1 MTTFGANQ
9 LRQNILTARAEIDSV
24 RQLLLAHEKE
34 RHLALGYECVRTA
47 QSLGQLLDG
56 QSVPHEYR
64 VAVVG
69 RFKAGKSFFVNEL
82 LGRKLAGEETN
93 PETAAVTTFRH
104 GQRVQ
109 ARVHFLPLEQWSELK
124 RLHAEN
130 PKDPDVQRLA
140 NWSRFPSRKPDDDA
154 KEHFDESKLAVLE
167 TEFIVPGGRFED
179 LALDD
184 PSDTKKASS
193 FRKALKQY
201 TTGTRPHHC
210 LVERIEISAP
220 SPLLEQGVLLIDTPG
235 LDDPER
241 FRVNLTQD
249 VVKDVDAV
257 LFLTK
262 SGASYGQTEK
272 DFILS
277 LLRRGSIKQLVFV
290 VTQIDHTYSQHLEQA
305 EGDDEEAESISR
317 RVEQERR
324 RLRLQIDAT
333 LAELAEGGTDSPAM
347 ERYREQL
354 GEVEII
360 FTSAINHRKA
370 KDGKTVDHPLD
381 SLDPGGMGFVERKLM
396 AILSTESRLAH
407 VARALR
413 AGAAAEIEQMLRL
426 IEARREAV
434 HSVKDKEV
442 AERKL
447 GAFRSDF
454 EAAGREFSRK
464 VAADVAV
471 LKRAVEGGEKLAMAR
486 IEAIALSADKLLGD
500 FETDDAALHWRTRR
514 IGNWG
519 YMRGLQ
525 AKVANGIFPK
535 VAALLGEQQAE
546 FSSFVAKFQSHLGT
560 LAEDSGRISE
570 KLEVGAE
577 IRIDVAARLEEFLTR
592 TLQALQEL
600 IDAEEARIIQ
610 LLDDFVTEEVEERIS
625 AARNKVGH
633 VMGLGTTVAQTRL
646 VREFYGPVREMLRK
660 ALEDHLANRTR
671 EHGSILTG
679 KAEELPAKALTEVT
693 VELDRIAA
701 DIKAAAEAASTGQKA
716 AFESAASALA
726 DMLNRVMSTLEVLFE
741 SQPSSAER
749 TLGPSVAAFESTASP
764 AKPAPPT
771 VSVPT
776 ATPAPSTD
784 PAEAAFG
791 ATEPEVDWSAIQTA
805 ATRMARR
812 FDLRP
817 GQPNCGWGR
826 LFEAAWIQGAHSA
839 LLIDPYLDQRHQR
852 RNLGEV
858 AQLLNRLGPVTRLSV
873 LTGQRDEMEVAEGDS
888 QLRDLAA
895 QLKIVGIDLS
905 WERDPAQ
912 HDRRLLLS
920 NGSVFELGMGLDIYA
935 LPRNLAETNPS
946 LRTIRRATTITVLV
960 PVDGRG

>member
-1 MTTFGANQ
+1 MTILGPNQ

-24 RQLLLAHEKE
+24 RQLLLAHESE

-47 QSLGQLLDG
+47 QILGQLLDG

-93 PETAAVTTFRH
+93 PETAAVTTFRY
-104 GQRVQ
+104 GQSVK
-109 ARVHFLPLEQWSELK
+109 ARVYFLPLEQWSELK

-130 PKDPDVQRLA
+130 PKDPDVHRLA
-140 NWSRFPSRKPDDDA
+140 NWSRFPSRKTEDDA
-154 KEHFDESKLAVLE
+154 KEHFDEAKLEILE
-167 TEFIVPGGRFED
+167 SEFIVPGGRFED

-184 PSDTKKASS
+184 PSDTKKATA
-193 FRKALKQY
+193 FRKALKQF

-290 VTQIDHTYSQHLEQA
+290 VTQIDQTYSQHLEQA
-305 EGDDEEAESISR
+305 EGDDEEAEPILR

-324 RLRLQIDAT
+324 RLRSQIDTT
-333 LAELAEGGTDSPAM
+333 LAELAEGGTDSPSM

-381 SLDPGGMGFVERKLM
+381 TLDPGGMAYVERKLM
-396 AILSTESRLAH
+396 EILSTESRLAQ

-413 AGAAAEIEQMLRL
+413 AGAAVEIEQMLRL
-426 IEARREAV
+426 IEARRLAV

-442 AERKL
+442 AEQKL
-447 GAFRSDF
+447 GAFRGDF
-454 EAAGREFSRK
+454 ESAGSEFSRK
-464 VAADVAV
+464 VHADVAV
-471 LKRAVEGGEKLAMAR
+471 LKRAVEGGEKLALVR
-486 IEAIALSADKLLGD
+486 IENIALAADKLLGE
-500 FETDDAALHWRTRR
+500 FETDDAARHWRTRR
-514 IGNWG
+514 SGNWG

-525 AKVANGIFPK
+525 SKVANGIFPK
-535 VAALLGEQQAE
+535 VAALLAEQQAE
-546 FSSFVAKFQSHLGT
+546 FSSFVEKFQSHLNALG
-560 LAEDSGRISE
+560 EDSARISNH
-570 KLEVGAE
+570 LEVGAE
-577 IRIDVAARLEEFLTR
+577 IRIDVAARLEEFLER

-600 IDAEEARIIQ
+600 IDTEEARIIQ
-610 LLDDFVTEEVEERIS
+610 LLDDFVTDEVEDKIS
-625 AARNKVGH
+625 AARGVVSDVVGS
-633 VMGLGTTVAQTRL
+633 GTTIAQTRM
-646 VREFYGPVREMLRK
+646 VRDFYAPVREILRK
-660 ALEDHLANRTR
+660 ALESHLATRSR

-716 AFESAASALA
+716 AFEAAASAMAAVLQRTNTKLESLFDAPSTGLA
-726 DMLNRVMSTLEVLFE
+726 KLSFATGATSATPSPPPPVAIAVAPTAPVPTAAPASST
-741 SQPSSAER
+741 SSAEI
-749 TLGPSVAAFESTASP
+749 
-764 AKPAPPT
+764 
-771 VSVPT
+771 
-776 ATPAPSTD
+776 
-784 PAEAAFG
+784 
-791 ATEPEVDWSAIQTA
+791 DWSALQA
-805 ATRMARR
+805 EATRLVRR

-817 GQPNCGWGR
+817 GEPNCGWGR
-826 LFEAAWIQGAHSA
+826 LFEANWIKGASSA
-839 LLIDPYLDQRHQR
+839 LLIDPYLDKRHQR
-852 RNLGEV
+852 RNLGEI
-858 AQLLNRLGPVTRLSV
+858 AQLLHRLGPISRLRV
-873 LTGQRDEMEVAEGDS
+873 ITGKRDEMEVADGDAQLRELAS
-888 QLRDLAA
+888 QLEAL
-895 QLKIVGIDLS
+895 GIDLS

-920 NGSVFELGMGLDIYA
+920 NGVVFELGMGLDIYA
-935 LPRNLAETNPS
+935 QTRNLSETNPS
-946 LRTIRRATTITVLV
+946 LRKIRKATTINVFAPTGGK
-960 PVDGRG
+960 P

>member
-1 MTTFGANQ
+1 MTTLGPNQ
-9 LRQNILTARAEIDSV
+9 LRQNILAARAEIESV

-34 RHLALGYECVRTA
+34 RHLALGAECVRTA

-93 PETAAVTTFRH
+93 PETAAVTTFRY
-104 GQRVQ
+104 GQHVQ
-109 ARVHFLPLEQWSELK
+109 ARVHFLPREQWTELK
-124 RLHAEN
+124 RLYSEN

-140 NWSRFPSRKPDDDA
+140 NWHRFPARKPGDEG
-154 KEHFDESKLAVLE
+154 KEHFDEAKLATLE
-167 TEFIVPGGRFED
+167 AEFIVPDGRFED

-184 PSDTKKASS
+184 PSDNKKASA
-193 FRKALKQY
+193 FRKALKQF

-210 LVERIEISAP
+210 LVERIEITAP
-220 SPLLEQGVLLIDTPG
+220 SSMLEQGVLLIDTPG

-290 VTQIDHTYSQHLEQA
+290 VTQVDHTYTQHLEQA
-305 EGDDEEAESISR
+305 EGDDEPAEPMVR

-324 RLRLQIDAT
+324 RLRSQIDAT
-333 LAELAEGGTDSPAM
+333 LAELAEGGADTPAM

-370 KDGKTVDHPLD
+370 KDGKAVEHPLYA
-381 SLDPGGMGFVERKLM
+381 LDPGGMGYVESKLM
-396 AILSTESRLAH
+396 EILSTESRLAH
-407 VARALR
+407 AARSLR
-413 AGAAAEIEQMLRL
+413 AGAAMELEQMLRL
-426 IEARREAV
+426 IEARRLAV

-442 AERKL
+442 AEQKL
-447 GAFRSDF
+447 GDFRRSFDT
-454 EAAGREFSRK
+454 AGGEFSQK
-464 VAADVAV
+464 VEADVAV
-471 LKRAVEGGEKLAMAR
+471 LKRAVEGGEKLAQAR
-486 IEAIALSADKLLGD
+486 IETIALSADKLLGE
-500 FETDDAALHWRTRR
+500 FETDDAARHWRTRR
-514 IGNWG
+514 SGNWG

-535 VAALLGEQQAE
+535 VAALLGEQQVE
-546 FSSFVAKFQSHLGT
+546 FASFVEKFQAHMGA
-560 LAEDSGRISE
+560 LAEDSGRISH

-600 IDAEEARIIQ
+600 IDTEEARIIQ
-610 LLDDFVTEEVEERIS
+610 LLDEFVTEEVEERIS
-625 AARNKVGH
+625 AARNAVSDVVG
-633 VMGLGTTVAQTRL
+633 VGTTVAQTRL
-646 VREFYGPVREMLRK
+646 VRDFYTPVREMLRK
-660 ALEDHLANRTR
+660 ALEEHLASRTR

-701 DIKAAAEAASTGQKA
+701 DIQAAAESASTGQKA
-716 AFESAASALA
+716 AFEAAASAMVDVLQ
-726 DMLNRVMSTLEVLFE
+726 RVTSKLEGLFDIE
-741 SQPSSAER
+741 QKVTDTKSA
-749 TLGPSVAAFESTASP
+749 AAVVVPVGAMNLASP
-764 AKPAPPT
+764 ATSSPPLTPETMDPAPLPL
-771 VSVPT
+771 
-776 ATPAPSTD
+776 PSTT
-784 PAEAAFG
+784 AASHS
-791 ATEPEVDWSAIQTA
+791 ATADVDWSAIQVG
-805 ATRMARR
+805 ATRLVRR
-812 FDLRP
+812 FDLKP
-817 GQPNCGWGR
+817 GEPNYAWGR
-826 LFEAAWIQGAHSA
+826 LFEEALVQGAHSA
-839 LLIDPYLDQRHQR
+839 LLIDPYLDKRHQR

-858 AQLLNRLGPVTRLSV
+858 VQLLRRLGSVTRFHV
-873 LTGQRDEMEVAEGDS
+873 VTGKREELDDAEGDA
-888 QLRDLAA
+888 QLRELAV
-895 QLKIVGIDLS
+895 QLEAVGVDLS
-905 WERDPAQ
+905 WERDASQ

-935 LPRNLAETNPS
+935 QTRNLSETNPS
-946 LRTIRRATTITVLV
+946 LRKIRKATTIRALGPGT
-960 PVDGRG
+960 

>member
-1 MTTFGANQ
+1 MTTLGPNE
-9 LRQNILTARAEIDSV
+9 LRQNILAARAEIDSV
-24 RQLLLAHEKE
+24 RQLLLAHESE

-47 QSLGQLLDG
+47 QSLGQLLDS

-93 PETAAVTTFRH
+93 PETAAVTTFRY

-109 ARVHFLPLEQWSELK
+109 ARVHFLPLEQWSELR

-140 NWSRFPSRKPDDDA
+140 NWSRFPSRKPDDDG
-154 KEHFDESKLAVLE
+154 KEHFDEAKLAVLE
-167 TEFIVPGGRFED
+167 TEFIVPGGRFVD

-184 PSDTKKASS
+184 PLDTKKASA
-193 FRKALKQY
+193 FRKALKQF

-324 RLRLQIDAT
+324 RLRSQIDAT

-381 SLDPGGMGFVERKLM
+381 ALDPGGMAYVERKLM
-396 AILSTESRLAH
+396 EILSTESRLAQ

-413 AGAAAEIEQMLRL
+413 AGAAVEIEQMLRL
-426 IEARREAV
+426 IEARRLAV

-442 AERKL
+442 AEQKL
-447 GAFRSDF
+447 GAFRGDF
-454 EAAGREFSRK
+454 ESAGSEFSRK
-464 VAADVAV
+464 VHADVAV
-471 LKRAVEGGEKLAMAR
+471 LKRAVEGGEKLALAR
-486 IEAIALSADKLLGD
+486 IENIALAADKLLGE
-500 FETDDAALHWRTRR
+500 FETDDAARHWRTRR
-514 IGNWG
+514 SGNWG

-525 AKVANGIFPK
+525 SKVANGIFPK
-535 VAALLGEQQAE
+535 VAALLAEQQAE
-546 FSSFVAKFQSHLGT
+546 FSSFVEKFQSHLNALG
-560 LAEDSGRISE
+560 EDSARISHN
-570 KLEVGAE
+570 LEVGAE
-577 IRIDVAARLEEFLTR
+577 IRIDVAARLEEFLER

-600 IDAEEARIIQ
+600 IDTEEARIIQ
-610 LLDDFVTEEVEERIS
+610 LLDEFVTDEVEERIS
-625 AARNKVGH
+625 AARGAVSD
-633 VMGLGTTVAQTRL
+633 VMGVGTTVTQTRM
-646 VREFYGPVREMLRK
+646 VRDFYAPVREILRK
-660 ALEDHLANRTR
+660 ALESHLAKRTQ

-716 AFESAASALA
+716 AFEAAASAMVEVLQGA
-726 DMLNRVMSTLEVLFE
+726 ISTLGGLFE
-741 SQPSSAER
+741 AASKRPEHGSVAKVAAPAAAAPTLPPPAPAVAPPAPAPIAAPPVLTASAEI
-749 TLGPSVAAFESTASP
+749 
-764 AKPAPPT
+764 
-771 VSVPT
+771 
-776 ATPAPSTD
+776 
-784 PAEAAFG
+784 
-791 ATEPEVDWSAIQTA
+791 DWSAVQA
-805 ATRMARR
+805 DATRLVRR

-817 GQPNCGWGR
+817 GEPNCAWGR
-826 LFEAAWIQGAHSA
+826 LFEANWVQGANSA
-839 LLIDPYLDQRHQR
+839 LLIDPYLDKRHQR

-858 AQLLNRLGPVTRLSV
+858 AQLLHRLGPVTRLSV
-873 LTGQRDEMEVAEGDS
+873 ITGQRADMEVAEGDS
-888 QLRDLAA
+888 QLRELAS
-895 QLKIVGIDLS
+895 QLEALGIDLS

-920 NGSVFELGMGLDIYA
+920 NGVVFELGMGLDIYA
-935 LPRNLAETNPS
+935 PTRNLSESNPS
-946 LRTIRRATTITVLV
+946 LRKIRKATTIKVLV
-960 PVDGRG
+960 PAGDKP

>member
-1 MTTFGANQ
+1 MTTLGPNQ

-24 RQLLLAHEKE
+24 RQLLLAHESE
-34 RHLALGYECVRTA
+34 RHLALGHECVRTA

-124 RLHAEN
+124 RLHAVN

-140 NWSRFPSRKPDDDA
+140 NWSRFPTRKPDDDA
-154 KEHFDESKLAVLE
+154 KEHFDEAKLAVLE

-184 PSDTKKASS
+184 PSDTKKASA
-193 FRKALKQY
+193 FRKALKQF

-210 LVERIEISAP
+210 LVERIEITAP

-324 RLRLQIDAT
+324 RLRSQIDAT
-333 LAELAEGGTDSPAM
+333 LSELAEGGTDSPAM

-381 SLDPGGMGFVERKLM
+381 VLDPGGMAYVERKLM
-396 AILSTESRLAH
+396 EILSTESRLAQ

-413 AGAAAEIEQMLRL
+413 AGAAVEIEQMLRL
-426 IEARREAV
+426 IGARRHAV
-434 HSVKDKEV
+434 HGVEDKEV
-442 AERKL
+442 AEQKL
-447 GAFRSDF
+447 GAYRIAF
-454 EAAGREFSRK
+454 ETAASAFTRK
-464 VAADVAV
+464 VNADVAV
-471 LKRAVEGGEKLAMAR
+471 LKRTVEGGEKLNLAR
-486 IEAIALSADKLLGD
+486 IESIVLAADIFLRE
-500 FETDDAALHWRTRR
+500 FETEDAARYWSTRR
-514 IGNWG
+514 SGKWG
-519 YMRGLQ
+519 HMRGLQ
-525 AKVANGIFPK
+525 SSVANGIFPK
-535 VAALLGEQQAE
+535 VAALLEEEQAE
-546 FSSFVAKFQSHLGT
+546 FSSFVEKFKSHLNALGEES
-560 LAEDSGRISE
+560 AQISH
-570 KLEVGAE
+570 KLQVGAE
-577 IRIDVAARLEEFLTR
+577 IRINVAARLEEFLDR
-592 TLQALQEL
+592 TLHALQEL
-600 IDAEEARIIQ
+600 IDTEQARIVH
-610 LLDDFVTEEVEERIS
+610 LLDEFVTENVEERIA
-625 AARNKVGH
+625 AARVAVSDVAG
-633 VMGLGTTVAQTRL
+633 VGTTAEQTRMVRNFYEL
-646 VREFYGPVREMLRK
+646 VRPILRN
-660 ALEDHLANRTR
+660 ALENHLVSRIRA
-671 EHGSILTG
+671 HGTILTG
-679 KAEELPAKALTEVT
+679 KAEELPDKALTEVT
-693 VELDRIAA
+693 VEFGRIAA
-701 DIKAAAEAASTGQKA
+701 NIKAAAEAASTGQKA
-716 AFESAASALA
+716 AFEAAATALVEV
-726 DMLNRVMSTLEVLFE
+726 LQRSLSTLGELFE
-741 SQPSSAER
+741 APLTDNGKLFVLSEAAPATAEPMPNH
-749 TLGPSVAAFESTASP
+749 LAPGVVLQ
-764 AKPAPPT
+764 APP
-771 VSVPT
+771 PT
-776 ATPAPSTD
+776 ATPFVPTAST
-784 PAEAAFG
+784 EI
-791 ATEPEVDWSAIQTA
+791 DWSAIQA
-805 ATRMARR
+805 DATCLLRR
-812 FDLRP
+812 INLRAGDL
-817 GQPNCGWGR
+817 NWAWGR
-826 LFEAAWIQGAHSA
+826 LFAANLVQGANSA
-839 LLIDPYLDQRHQR
+839 LLIDPYLDRRHQR

-858 AQLLNRLGPVTRLSV
+858 AQLLHRLGPVTRLSV
-873 LTGQRDEMEVAEGDS
+873 ITGKRDEMEAAEGDS
-888 QLRDLAA
+888 QLRELAT
-895 QLKIVGIDLS
+895 QLASIGIDLS
-905 WERDPAQ
+905 WARDSTQ

-920 NGSVFELGMGLDIYA
+920 NGVVFELGMGLDIYA
-935 LPRNLAETNPS
+935 PTRNLTETNPS
-946 LRTIRRATTITVLV
+946 LRKIRKATTINVLLPAGGNEAIV
-960 PVDGRG
+960 

>member
-1 MTTFGANQ
+1 MSTSAPNQ
-9 LRQNILTARAEIDSV
+9 LRQNILTARTEIESV

-47 QSLGQLLDG
+47 QSLGQLLES

-93 PETAAVTTFRH
+93 PETAAVTSFRY
-104 GQRVQ
+104 GGRVQ
-109 ARVHFLPLEQWSELK
+109 ARVHFLPLEQWAELK
-124 RLHAEN
+124 RLHTEN

-140 NWSRFPSRKPDDDA
+140 NWHRFPSRKPDDEG
-154 KEHFDESKLAVLE
+154 KEHFDDVKLAALE
-167 TEFIVPGGRFED
+167 AEFVVPGGRFED

-184 PSDTKKASS
+184 PADTKKALA
-193 FRKALKQY
+193 FRRMLKQF

-210 LVERIEISAP
+210 LVERIEITAP

-290 VTQIDHTYSQHLEQA
+290 VTQVDHTYSQHLEQA
-305 EGDDEEAESISR
+305 EGDDELAESIAR

-324 RLRLQIDAT
+324 RLRSQIDAT
-333 LAELAEGGTDSPAM
+333 LTELAEGGADTPAM

-370 KDGKTVDHPLD
+370 KDGKAVDHPLD
-381 SLDPGGMGFVERKLM
+381 ALDPGGMGYVERKLM
-396 AILSTESRLAH
+396 EILSTESRLAH

-413 AGAAAEIEQMLRL
+413 AGAAVEIEQMLRL
-426 IEARREAV
+426 IEARRLAV

-442 AERKL
+442 AEQKL
-447 GAFRSDF
+447 GDFRGSFD
-454 EAAGREFSRK
+454 AAGSEFSRK
-464 VAADVAV
+464 VEADVAV
-471 LKRAVEGGEKLAMAR
+471 LRRAVEGGEKLALAR
-486 IEAIALSADKLLGD
+486 IENIALSADKLLGE
-500 FETDDAALHWRTRR
+500 FETDDAGRHWRTRR
-514 IGNWG
+514 SGNWG

-525 AKVANGIFPK
+525 SKVANGIFPK

-546 FSSFVAKFQSHLGT
+546 FSSFVEKFKAHLSA
-560 LAEDSGRISE
+560 LAEDSARISR

-600 IDAEEARIIQ
+600 IDTEEARIIQ

-625 AARNKVGH
+625 ATRNAVSDVVG
-633 VMGLGTTVAQTRL
+633 VGTTVAQTRL
-646 VREFYGPVREMLRK
+646 VREFYAPVRELLRK
-660 ALEDHLANRTR
+660 ALEDHLAMRTR

-679 KAEELPAKALTEVT
+679 KAEELPDKALTEVT

-701 DIKAAAEAASTGQKA
+701 DIQAAAEAASTGQKA
-716 AFESAASALA
+716 AFEAAASA
-726 DMLNRVMSTLEVLFE
+726 MVEVLQRGM
-741 SQPSSAER
+741 SKLER
-749 TLGPSVAAFESTASP
+749 LFDVEPTGDDAIGAPAVAAAPASP
-764 AKPAPPT
+764 AAPVIAIAAPAP
-771 VSVPT
+771 
-776 ATPAPSTD
+776 TPAPAAAAAPVSPTGA
-784 PAEAAFG
+784 AEVA
-791 ATEPEVDWSAIQTA
+791 WSAIQAA
-805 ATRMARR
+805 ATRLVRR

-817 GQPNCGWGR
+817 GEPNCAWGR
-826 LFEAAWIQGAHSA
+826 LFEEAWIQGAHSA
-839 LLIDPYLDQRHQR
+839 LLIDPYLDKRHQR

-858 AQLLNRLGPVTRLSV
+858 AQLLHRLGPVTRLSV
-873 LTGQRDEMEVAEGDS
+873 VTGKRDEMEVAEGDA
-888 QLRDLAA
+888 QLRELAA
-895 QLKIVGIDLS
+895 QLESIGIDLS
-905 WERDPAQ
+905 WERDPSQ

-920 NGSVFELGMGLDIYA
+920 NGVVFELGMGLDIYA
-935 LPRNLAETNPS
+935 PTRNLSESNPS
-946 LRTIRRATTITVLV
+946 LRKIRKATTIRVLA
-960 PVDGRG
+960 PADEGGKP